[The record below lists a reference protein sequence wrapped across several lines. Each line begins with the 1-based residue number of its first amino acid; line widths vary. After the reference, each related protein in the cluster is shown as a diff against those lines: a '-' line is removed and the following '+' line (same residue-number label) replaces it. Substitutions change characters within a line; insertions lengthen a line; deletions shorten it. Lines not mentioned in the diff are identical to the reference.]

1 MRDDFFQLKAH
12 RTTVTTEILAG
23 LTTFLTMAYI
33 IFVNPQILGRTGMD
47 PNAVFVAT
55 CLAATVG
62 CLIMGLYANLPVSLA
77 PGMGLN
83 AFFTF
88 TVVLGMKQTWQVA
101 LGCVFISGILFFIVS
116 LLRIRE
122 WLINAIP
129 ATLKQSIAAGIGGFL
144 AIIAMKESGIV
155 VSDPATLIS
164 LGNLTHYVP
173 AMSFICFFL
182 IITLQHLKM
191 PGGVLIAM
199 LIVSGISV
207 LNGHTH
213 YHGIM
218 AMPPSIAP
226 TFLQMDITG
235 ALSIGMISVIF
246 AFFFVDLFDTAGTLV
261 GVTGRAGL
269 TGRDGRIPNLKKA
282 LLADSGATVIG
293 AALGTSNTTCYIE
306 SAAGVSAGGR
316 TGLTNVVVG
325 LLFLCALFFSPL
337 AAMVP
342 IEATSGAIL
351 YVSVLMLY
359 AIGDIAWNDIS
370 EAAPA
375 AMTVLGMPLFYSI
388 ADGITLGFISYTVI
402 KVLTGKARSLNL
414 SVWIVTLILL
424 GRLIMMAMNFADN
437 G

>member
-1 MRDDFFQLKAH
+1 MLDNFFQLKAH
-12 RTTVTTEILAG
+12 QTTVTTEVLAG

-33 IFVNPQILGRTGMD
+33 IFVNPQILGKTGMD

-88 TVVLGMKQTWQVA
+88 TVVLGMNQTWQTA
-101 LGCVFISGILFFIVS
+101 LGCVFLSGILFVLVS

-129 ATLKQSIAAGIGGFL
+129 VTLKKSIAAGIGGFL

-155 VSDPATLIS
+155 VSNPATLIS

-213 YHGIM
+213 YQGVLSV
-218 AMPPSIAP
+218 PPSIAP
-226 TFLQMDITG
+226 TLLQMDITG
-235 ALSIGMISVIF
+235 ALSISMISVIF
-246 AFFFVDLFDTAGTLV
+246 AFFFVDLFDTAGTLL

-269 TGRDGRIPNLKKA
+269 TDENGKIPNLKKA

-316 TGLTNVVVG
+316 TGLTNVVVA

-342 IEATSGAIL
+342 IEATSGVIL
-351 YVSVLMLY
+351 YISVLMMY
-359 AIGDIAWNDIS
+359 AIGDIVWNDIS

-375 AMTVLGMPLFYSI
+375 AITVLGMPLFYSI

-402 KVLTGKARSLNL
+402 KLLTGKVRSLNL
-414 SVWIVTLILL
+414 SVWLVTLILL
-424 GRLIMMAMNFADN
+424 GRLIMMAMNFAEN
-437 G
+437 

>member
-1 MRDDFFQLKAH
+1 MLDAFFKLKAH
-12 RTTVTTEILAG
+12 QTTVTTEVLAG

-33 IFVNPQILGRTGMD
+33 IFVNPQILGKTGMD
-47 PNAVFVAT
+47 PSAVFVAT
-55 CLAATVG
+55 CLAATAG

-88 TVVLGMKQTWQVA
+88 TVVLGMNQTWQTA
-101 LGCVFISGILFFIVS
+101 LGCVFLSGILFVVVS

-129 ATLKQSIAAGIGGFL
+129 ATLKKSIAAGIGGFL
-144 AIIAMKESGIV
+144 AIIAMKESAIV
-155 VSDPATLIS
+155 VSNPATLVS
-164 LGNLTHYVP
+164 LGTLTHYVP
-173 AMSFICFFL
+173 AMSLICFFL
-182 IITLQHLKM
+182 IITLQHLKV

-207 LNGHTH
+207 LNGHTD
-213 YHGIM
+213 YQGVLSV
-218 AMPPSIAP
+218 PPSIAP
-226 TFLQMDITG
+226 TLLQMDIAG
-235 ALSIGMISVIF
+235 ALSISMISVIF
-246 AFFFVDLFDTAGTLV
+246 AFFFVDLFDTAGTLL

-269 TGRDGRIPNLKKA
+269 ADENGRIPNLKKA

-316 TGLTNVVVG
+316 TGLTNVVVA
-325 LLFLCALFFSPL
+325 LLFICTLFFSPL

-351 YVSVLMLY
+351 YISVLMMY

-375 AMTVLGMPLFYSI
+375 AITVLGMPLFYSI

-402 KVLTGKARSLNL
+402 KLLTGKVRSLNL
-414 SVWIVTLILL
+414 SVWLVTLILL

-437 G
+437 